1 MIFPA
6 NQPGQVTDI
15 YSRFAKEGAKFHIG
29 IVYSTQSPSTVNGEL
44 LSQTENFFIGHISN
58 KKEFDLLGEVQHTFR
73 SIGETVLKYRQPGY
87 MHVLTHSHRY
97 VVPVQAKVFSGPVGG
112 LM

>member
-1 MIFPA
+1 
-6 NQPGQVTDI
+6 
-15 YSRFAKEGAKFHIG
+15 
-29 IVYSTQSPSTVNGEL
+29 VYSTQSPSTVNGEL